1 MGITGGI
8 MAGITLE
15 FAQQRFD
22 LYTAAEEKV
31 LQGQSYR
38 IGEREL
44 NRANLSHIR
53 EAIEYWDRQIKTLT
67 SSASGRGRSVNL
79 APRW

>member
-1 MGITGGI
+1 
-8 MAGITLE
+8 MAGITL
-15 FAQQRFD
+15 AQ
-22 LYTAAEEKV
+22 AEERLSLYMDAEVKV

-53 EAIEYWDRQIKTLT
+53 EAIEYWDAKVKLMTNA
-67 SSASGRGRSVNL
+67 ASGRGRSVNL
-79 APRW
+79 SPRW

>member
-1 MGITGGI
+1 MD
-8 MAGITLE
+8 GITLAY
-15 FAQQRFD
+15 AQERFD
-22 LYTAAEEKV
+22 LYSAAEEKV

-53 EAIEYWDRQIKTLT
+53 EAIEYWDRKIKILT
-67 SSASGRGRSVNL
+67 NASSSRGRSVNL

>member
-1 MGITGGI
+1 
-8 MAGITLE
+8 MAGITLAIAE
-15 FAQQRFD
+15 ERLA
-22 LYTAAEEKV
+22 LYLAAEEKV
-31 LQGQSYR
+31 LEGQSYR

-53 EAIEYWDRQIKTLT
+53 EAIEYWDSRVKDM
-67 SSASGRGRSVNL
+67 SSGGGRSRTI

>member
-1 MGITGGI
+1 

-15 FAQQRFD
+15 LAQERFNMY
-22 LYTAAEEKV
+22 LAAEEKV

-53 EAIEYWDRQIKTLT
+53 EAIGYWDSQIKTLT
-67 SSASGRGRSVNL
+67 NSTSGRGRVANL
-79 APRW
+79 SARW